1 MIAPVT
7 TLKILTL
14 YFSLSKQGK
23 CFLKKAVGR
32 SRQVNKTLNKPVSLN
47 LQKILYFIKTL
58 KVCDKVFSR
67 QVSGQLC
74 ADLSRDKSAMYA
86 RFVAYGWF
94 SLLMWGKLLEA
105 FNIPYDQDA
114 KERCVL
120 VAFTHREWNDLFDNQ
135 GYSFQQ
141 LVMAFD
147 YQAVIPKELKFLR
160 QLKQMERKL
169 APPDR
174 FKKFYE
180 HMQGFDIC
188 SLFEYTLQK
197 AEIILNQ
204 VAPFIALL
212 FMYIMVEEIPARLKE
227 ASKPIARWLYMLDEL
242 ADLEQD
248 KKINRITYMIMAKEP
263 QEQMWKQYEIC
274 REIILRNASNPDKLI
289 KFMETIT
296 SRVIDASKQGTNIEN
311 SFFNIG

>member
-1 MIAPVT
+1 MIAAVT

-23 CFLKKAVGR
+23 CFLKKAVER
-32 SRQVNKTLNKPVSLN
+32 SRQVNKTLAKPVPLN
-47 LQKILYFIKTL
+47 LEKILYFMETL
-58 KVCDKVFSR
+58 KVCDKVFSS
-67 QVSGQLC
+67 QASDQLC
-74 ADLSRDKSAMYA
+74 FKLGRDKQVMYA

-105 FNIPYDQDA
+105 FNIPYGQDA
-114 KERCVL
+114 QERCVL
-120 VAFTHREWNDLFDNQ
+120 VAFTHREWNDLFDHQ

-169 APPDR
+169 APSDR
-174 FKKFYE
+174 FEKFYE

-188 SLFEYTLQK
+188 SLFEYTPQK
-197 AEIILNQ
+197 AEIVLNQ

-212 FMYIMVEEIPARLKE
+212 FMYIMVEEIPEKLKE

-248 KKINRITYMIMAKEP
+248 RKINRITYMLMAKEP
-263 QEQMWKQYEIC
+263 LEEMWKQYEIC
-274 REIILRNASNPDKLI
+274 RKIILRNAPNPDKLI

-296 SRVIDASKQGTNIEN
+296 SKVIDASKQGTNIEN
-311 SFFNIG
+311 IFFNLG